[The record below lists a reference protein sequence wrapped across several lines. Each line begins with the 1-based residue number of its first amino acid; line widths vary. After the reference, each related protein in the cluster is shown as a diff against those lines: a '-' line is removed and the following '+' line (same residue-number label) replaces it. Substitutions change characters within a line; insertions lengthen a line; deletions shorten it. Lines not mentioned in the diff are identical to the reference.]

1 MEEDQQQ
8 TSSEDDL
15 TLVTRKPCFGLPTA
29 CPNCLPAYIYLKLSN
44 LPFRQAFNSNFPDSD
59 ELPYVECGTYVAYNN
74 EDGGVIEKL
83 KKDGVFN
90 LDSRIQSLPD
100 YLSLKALLVSW
111 LEEALTYELW
121 IGTEGISAWKIYYS
135 DLPWVISKV
144 MFYKQTYMAKKRLG
158 FTKENAEQ
166 REKQIYER
174 ACEAYEALSTRIGEQ
189 KFLFEDRPSSLDAF
203 FLSHILF
210 IIQVLPETSVL
221 RCKLMEHSNLLRYAD
236 KLKSEFLEASS
247 SSSSSPSPP
256 LHSFPSSFSRKS
268 SKAKSKPKKRE
279 KTEEE
284 KKFKK
289 RARFFLAAQFLAV
302 VAYLSVMGGG
312 SNSDEMEYDGED

>member
-1 MEEDQQQ
+1 MEGEDQAA
-8 TSSEDDL
+8 TSDY
-15 TLVTRKPCFGLPTA
+15 TLVTRKPFFGLPTS
-29 CPNCLPAYIYLKLSN
+29 CPNCLPAYIYLKLAK
-44 LPFRQAFNSNFPDSD
+44 LTFELDFNSTFPDSD
-59 ELPYVECGTYVAYNN
+59 ELPYFEDGTYVAYNN

-83 KKDGVFN
+83 KKDGIVN
-90 LDSRIQSLPD
+90 LDSQLQSLPD

-121 IGTEGISAWKIYYS
+121 VGTEGISAWKIYYS

-144 MFYKQTYMAKKRLG
+144 LFYKQMYMVKNRLG
-158 FTKENAEQ
+158 ITKENAEQ
-166 REKQIYER
+166 REKQIYKR
-174 ACEAYEALSTRIGEQ
+174 ASEAYEALSTRLGEQ
-189 KFLFEDRPSSLDAF
+189 KFIFEDRPSSLDAI

-221 RCKLMEHSNLLRYAD
+221 RCKLLELSNLVTYAE
-236 KLKSEFLEASS
+236 KLKSEFLE

-256 LHSFPSSFSRKS
+256 LHAFPSSFSRKG
-268 SKAKSKPKKRE
+268 SKPKSKPKTE

-302 VAYLSVMGGG
+302 VVYISVMGGG
-312 SNSDEMEYDGED
+312 SSDELEYEDGDD